1 MNILIFGSGRMSRA
15 IAYDLCMN
23 SQNEICIV
31 DRNQK
36 ALDSAASYL
45 PQDQVSVHM
54 FNIDHRDD
62 VQTFMRSF
70 DIAISAVPYSYNY
83 QLAKSALA
91 TQTHFID
98 LGGNNDMVQKE
109 RGLFVKAKKNGVTI
123 IPDCGLA
130 PGLTSVITKDIV
142 EQLDHVDCVQLR
154 VGGLPIHPTPPLN
167 YQIVFSPYGLINEYV
182 EDAIL
187 LDHGKIVKKQS
198 LTELEKIRFPHP
210 FGNMEAFVTS
220 GGCSTLPY
228 TYKDKIFNLNYKTIR
243 YPGHCEKFKTL
254 LELGFAKQKKIK
266 CGNSDISPREVLATL
281 LMDHLPHNEK
291 DVVLLKVVSK
301 GEKNH
306 NKIRI
311 EYVMTDYY
319 DDITNMTAMMRTT
332 GFPVSIIAQMIE
344 EGIIT
349 SHGVFCPEEIVP
361 CKPFFDELKKR
372 HIIIK
377 KHIRNL

>member
-1 MNILIFGSGRMSRA
+1 
-15 IAYDLCMN
+15 
-23 SQNEICIV
+23 
-31 DRNQK
+31 
-36 ALDSAASYL
+36 
-45 PQDQVSVHM
+45 
-54 FNIDHRDD
+54 
-62 VQTFMRSF
+62 
-70 DIAISAVPYSYNY
+70 
-83 QLAKSALA
+83 
-91 TQTHFID
+91 
-98 LGGNNDMVQKE
+98 
-109 RGLFVKAKKNGVTI
+109 
-123 IPDCGLA
+123 
-130 PGLTSVITKDIV
+130 
-142 EQLDHVDCVQLR
+142 
-154 VGGLPIHPTPPLN
+154 
-167 YQIVFSPYGLINEYV
+167 
-182 EDAIL
+182 
-187 LDHGKIVKKQS
+187 
-198 LTELEKIRFPHP
+198 
-210 FGNMEAFVTS
+210 MEAVVTS